1 MEKNRNKKISL
12 LIAGAMCLLT
22 SNFALGQNARQQRLE
37 EIAKPI
43 ETAGW
48 YDFKEDINLSNEDLF
63 TKEKSIFGLST
74 QDEMRLTK
82 SKTDDLG
89 FNHFFYQQYAHGIK
103 VSGAEMIVH
112 VNPMGKLQS
121 ANGKI
126 VEGLASNAPQI
137 NLDAA
142 RNKAMEQV
150 QSTNYVWLKP
160 EREMQLRNKMKNP
173 LATNYPQGELAYAR
187 IRNTDAF
194 DAQNYRLCYI
204 FDIKVEELG
213 LSKRI
218 FINAQDGSVHNELPL
233 DIECNAGTG
242 TSAYNGT
249 VSFNTDLVNG
259 SYRMVDDC
267 QAAVITVFNRN
278 SATTNANATHYTDA
292 NNDWIA
298 TSQRSAVQCMHGGR
312 RSYLYYLNVHGRN
325 SFDNAGG
332 DITCYNNAGFINS
345 QGNTYGTNAFA
356 SSDGNFYF
364 GYGGSTSS
372 TTDDWNSLDIFGH
385 ELTHFVTGNE
395 SGLVYQ
401 DESGALNESLSDI
414 FGEMVES
421 NTLGINDYLIG
432 TDIGYIRNMSNPND
446 KNDPDTYLGTN
457 WYIGSGDN
465 GGVHTNSGV
474 NNYAFY
480 LAAEG
485 GSGTNDNGNTF
496 NVVGI
501 DRFDARDI
509 WYRAATLYLGSN
521 DQHIDMR
528 AATLRA
534 AFDLFGQCSQEIISV
549 GEAWRAV
556 GVGSQ
561 SAQYVNDVCGLYPF
575 SGTSKQA
582 INHLRVANGCGV
594 SVTAGNTVYFSA
606 RDRVTL
612 YPGFN
617 AVSGSKFYAYLEPC
631 AVTMWRKPA
640 TVTDVRSSDLLVF
653 DQSQT
658 DDMASTVLPNP
669 FSNSFSINTPVTSG
683 ELTITIYDAAGRIV
697 FTFNKMVEQNELNF
711 SKQIDASSFEQ
722 GIYFV
727 ELRNGETHWNKKLVK
742 TN

>member
-1 MEKNRNKKISL
+1 MEKNRNKITRL
-12 LIAGAMCLLT
+12 LMAWGLSILACNL
-22 SNFALGQNARQQRLE
+22 ALGQNARQQRLE
-37 EIAKPI
+37 QIAKPV
-43 ETAGW
+43 ETKGW
-48 YDFKEDINLSNEDLF
+48 YDFKEEIDLPYHELF
-63 TKEKSIFGLST
+63 TIEKSTFGLSAH
-74 QDEMRLTK
+74 DEMRMTK
-82 SKTDDLG
+82 NKTDEMG
-89 FNHFFYQQYAHGIK
+89 FNHYYYQQFAHGIK
-103 VSGAEMIVH
+103 VTGAEMIVH
-112 VNPMGKLQS
+112 VNPTGKTQS

-126 VEGLASNAPQI
+126 VEGLAMATPQLTI
-137 NLDAA
+137 DAA
-142 RNKAMEQV
+142 RTKAMEQV
-150 QSTNYVWLKP
+150 SSTNYVWLNP
-160 EREMQLRNKMKNP
+160 EREAKLRDKTKNP
-173 LATNYPQGELAYAR
+173 LATNYPAGELVYAR

-194 DAQNYRLCYI
+194 NAQNYKLCYV

-218 FINAQDGSVHNELPL
+218 FINALDGSVHNEIPL

-242 TSAYNGT
+242 TSAYNGA
-249 VSFNTDLVNG
+249 VSFNSDLVNG

-267 QAAVITVFNRN
+267 QSTVITVYNRN
-278 SATTNANATHYTDA
+278 AATTNATATHYTDA
-292 NNDWIA
+292 NNDWTA
-298 TSQRSAVQCMHGGR
+298 TSQRSAVQCMYGGR
-312 RSYLYYLNVHGRN
+312 RSFLYYLNVHSRT

-332 DITCYNNAGFINS
+332 DITTYNNAGFVNS

-356 SSDGNFYF
+356 SSDGNLYF
-364 GYGGSTSS
+364 GYGNSASS

-421 NTLGINDYLIG
+421 NALGINDYLIG

-457 WYIGSGDN
+457 WYVGSNDN

-485 GSGTNDNGNTF
+485 GSGTNDNGAAF
-496 NVVGI
+496 NVVAI
-501 DRFDARDI
+501 SRFDARDI

-521 DQHIDMR
+521 DAHIDMR

-534 AFDLFGQCSQEIISV
+534 AFDLYGQCSQEIISV

-561 SAQYVNDVCGLYPF
+561 SAQYVNDVCGVYPF
-575 SGTSKQA
+575 SGTYKQA
-582 INHLRVANGCGV
+582 INHLRVANGCAV
-594 SVTAGNTVYFSA
+594 SVTVGNTVYFSA
-606 RDRVTL
+606 RDRVTI

-653 DQSQT
+653 ESTET
-658 DDMASTVLPNP
+658 DEPSLHVSPNP
-669 FSNSFSINTPVTSG
+669 FSQSFAVNAPVTTG
-683 ELTITIYDAAGRIV
+683 ELTITIYDAEGRTV
-697 FTFNKMVEQNELNF
+697 YTFNKMIEQDDLSY
-711 SKQIDASSFEQ
+711 SKQIDGSAFDK

-727 ELRNGETHWNKKLVK
+727 EIRNGENQLKQKLVK